1 MCVGSSPLSRRAL
14 ARGQNMSWGS
24 WLRDQASSVV
34 DGMKDFTDQLNEDTS
49 EVREK
54 AKEKLKEANEKL
66 SQLVDADN
74 LAHDAEVARAAFVA
88 GRERA
93 SQLVEKVGLDGV
105 MKGVEGALSGV
116 EGALSGLARDASVA
130 RASRTVAASPVSVA
144 APQRFE
150 EQRRALESNPSSFT
164 NAPSDAAAF
173 EAWCS
178 KFDLLGR
185 TSEIEQLL
193 KSREGL
199 HAAHSTLVPNV
210 LSYRLFW
217 QRYFWA
223 LEHLRENET
232 RRLALLQRAAAPPP
246 TKSLDSWGDLDEPS
260 PPPRANAGRPASSAS
275 TAPQLPKKTA
285 PVDDGWSWDDSSA
298 KDSTAAAGLKV
309 PRRPAPLTPGAKLA
323 AVKELGT
330 AYTSLAP
337 LSPGA
342 KLAAVKEPITAPGA
356 EGESS
361 NEPPSLSHEPPPAP
375 PPPPPPPPPT
385 TPASV
390 TDPKLSAAPAA
401 APAGETS
408 AMSSSTPSDLRP
420 PSTIPPSAHPQEL
433 PRPPSTN
440 PSIEASEEF
449 SLVGSAIGSCGGSG
463 GGSGGSEAGS
473 NKASSMSSD
482 GEVVSDPPLE
492 VAAQDEE
499 AATALRSDALVHEE
513 EKAAAPVEIAP
524 MDAEPAAPVTAAA
537 AADDVSAAKKAAAGD
552 DDWADW
558 E

>member
-1 MCVGSSPLSRRAL
+1 VWGPSFPRA
-14 ARGQNMSWGS
+14 AGMSWGS

-49 EVREK
+49 EAREK

-223 LEHLRENET
+223 LEHLRENEA

-260 PPPRANAGRPASSAS
+260 PPPRANAVRPASSAS

-323 AVKELGT
+323 P
-330 AYTSLAP
+330 AP
-337 LSPGA
+337 LTPAA

-361 NEPPSLSHEPPPAP
+361 NEPPSLSPEPPPAP

-408 AMSSSTPSDLRP
+408 AMGSSTPSDLRP